1 MSVQTTT
8 QRLTTKDI
16 RKFYGEGLRLSM
28 LTSYDAVMAAL
39 VDRTGCE
46 MILVGD
52 SVGNTVL
59 GFENTIPVTLED
71 MIRHTQ
77 AVVRGSQRAL
87 VILDLPFGTTTT
99 LEITMAAAV
108 RAMKE
113 SGCQAVKLEG
123 GATMAPTIAA
133 LTQAGI
139 PVVAHI
145 GLMPQSI
152 HQLGG
157 YAMFGKTEDQVH
169 ALLNDALAVQNAG
182 AFCVVLECVVPE
194 AAKQIT
200 EALQIPTI
208 GIGSGEACSGEVRVI
223 HDLIGL
229 SVRPAPKFA
238 KPLANVAQTI
248 EGVARQFV
256 ESTRGKKL

>member
-1 MSVQTTT
+1 MSVQNATV
-8 QRLTTKDI
+8 RLTVKDI
-16 RKFYGEGLRLSM
+16 RKLYEERTRLSM
-28 LTSYDAVMAAL
+28 LTSYDAVMAQL

-59 GFENTIPVTLED
+59 GYENTIPVTLED
-71 MIRHTQ
+71 MIRHTS
-77 AVVRGSQRAL
+77 AVVRGSNRAL

-99 LEITMAAAV
+99 PEVTLASAV
-108 RAMKE
+108 RALKE

-123 GATMAPTIAA
+123 GASMAPTISK

-139 PVVAHI
+139 PVMAHI

-157 YAMFGKTEDQVH
+157 YSLHGKTEEQ
-169 ALLNDALAVQNAG
+169 AKFLMQDAMAIQAAG
-182 AFCVVLECVVPE
+182 AFSVVLECVVPAVAE
-194 AAKQIT
+194 QIT
-200 EALQIPTI
+200 ATLKIPTI
-208 GIGSGEACSGEVRVI
+208 GIGSGNVCSGEVRVI

-229 SVRPAPKFA
+229 STKPAPKFA
-238 KPLANVAQTI
+238 KPMANVAQTI
-248 EGVARQFV
+248 EEVARGFV
-256 ESTRGKKL
+256 EETRGKTL